1 MSCIKKLRKRGGV
14 VLSNIYEKLRNA
26 QVELKA
32 PKGQYNSHG
41 RYNYRSAEDILEEVK
56 PINQKYG
63 LTLTISDDIVQV
75 ADRVYVR
82 ATAVLTDGKETLRV
96 TAFAREVS
104 ERKGMDGSQ
113 ITGASSSYARKYAL
127 NGLYLIDDTKDAD
140 TDEQQIERTMRYN
153 QDKSAHKNMQQPPSE
168 AERVKDVE
176 KAYIKV
182 CDTLIAQHNGTQVAI
197 EKHIEKVARQPL
209 ANVDIDT
216 KYVIVKNLIDR
227 YESAGS

>member
-1 MSCIKKLRKRGGV
+1 M
-14 VLSNIYEKLRNA
+14 SNIYEKLRNA

-75 ADRVYVR
+75 ADRVYVK
-82 ATAVLTDGKETLRV
+82 AIAVLTDGKETLQV
-96 TAFAREVS
+96 TAFAREVL

-127 NGLYLIDDTKDAD
+127 NGLYLIDDTKDDD
-140 TDEQQIERTMRYN
+140 TDEQRTETEARAKKELNKTSQTIPNEQTEEERIRSVRKSITRLMQLLLDEYN
-153 QDKSAHKNMQQPPSE
+153 VSKVDVYSH
-168 AERVKDVE
+168 VE
-176 KAYIKV
+176 KVTGKPIKMTDP
-182 CDTLIAQHNGTQVAI
+182 DTAL
-197 EKHIEKVARQPL
+197 
-209 ANVDIDT
+209 DIIKKLVNT
-216 KYVIVKNLIDR
+216 
-227 YESAGS
+227 YEAKGK